1 MSFFLVLKL
10 QHPNLGLKI
19 VLYMVYVRIYIFE
32 YKKLNKTRC
41 FVLYFLQVCY
51 HSSVNFSK

>member
-1 MSFFLVLKL
+1 MFIKIFKFVKKLNFFLILKL

-32 YKKLNKTRC
+32 YKKASTVYLK
-41 FVLYFLQVCY
+41 
-51 HSSVNFSK
+51 NFPDK